1 MSVVAHIVGPVEL
14 TPETRAVFVPS
25 DPPREGVLA
34 LWGNGAGPTPVELV
48 LPKGKAFQRT
58 KVDAHVLPLPE
69 AIPLLLS
76 VTEPAG
82 PAIAAWSAAVNAAL
96 NLIARGR
103 LLPSASSGGIDTW
116 RVGPLDGADE
126 TLLRDLAA
134 ALPPEAHALPLSGLK
149 RVRLHSPETLI
160 RALWDATADV
170 LVRSPAAL
178 VVAGGPAFAT
188 PEPTLLDA
196 ADLEWLAAQ
205 QPSGAHLQLRVEIRE
220 EDPEQYTF
228 AGVLALRSAIDPSL
242 VIDAATL
249 WDAPDAVLS
258 RLGDQVEA
266 QLLIALRRGARA
278 WAPLGRALEAAAP
291 AELTLTEDELVELL
305 DTGSSALSAAGVEV
319 LWPKGMFSEGIR
331 VKASATPAP
340 GSEAAA
346 AFRMTELLKFR
357 WQLSVGG
364 ETLTEAEITAL
375 AEAKR
380 PMIRLRGQWIRV
392 DPGMLAKLRRR
403 SSNTVTAA
411 EALAAALAGTMEV
424 DGERLEFSA
433 PPAFSGLLDRIRRG
447 PSATVEVP
455 MDLKATLRPYQRAGL
470 GWLAEMTEL
479 GLGGILADD
488 MGLGKTIQLIALHL
502 HRRSLAAG
510 PTLVLCPT
518 SLLGNWERE
527 FARFAPSV
535 PVRRFHGGR
544 RHLDEVAPDEV
555 VLATYGVLR
564 RDREELAEVS
574 WGLLAADEAQHV
586 KNPLSVTAKELRRIP
601 TAARVALTGT
611 PMENRL
617 TELWSIVDWTTPGL
631 LGTLEHFRRTIARPV
646 ERNRDRAST
655 ERLAT
660 TVRPFLLRRR
670 KTDPDIA
677 PELPRKTETDR
688 FVPLTAEQATLYEAV
703 VRENLAVIRESKGVQ
718 RRGQVLKLL
727 TELKQICNHP
737 AQYLKQTGPLTG
749 RSGKLAAFEELLD
762 VILDEGDSV
771 LVFSQYVQLC
781 KLLQARL
788 GERGL
793 GVELLS
799 GATPANRREEMVQRF
814 QAGDIPVFLL
824 SLKAGGVGLNL
835 TRATH
840 VIHYDRWWNPAV
852 EDQATDRA
860 YRIGQD
866 RPVQVHRLIAEGTL
880 EDRIAAVL
888 ETKRGLTEAVVG
900 AGEDWITELSDEQ
913 LADLVRLGESP

>member
-1 MSVVAHIVGPVEL
+1 MEL
-14 TPETRAVFVPS
+14 TPETRAIYVPS
-25 DPPREGVLA
+25 DPPRDGVLA
-34 LWGNGAGPTPVELV
+34 LWGDGVPGESPIELV
-48 LPKGKAFQRT
+48 LPKGKAFRRG
-58 KVDAHVLPLPE
+58 KVDARVLPLAE
-69 AIPLLLS
+69 AIPGLLAVEDEAS
-76 VTEPAG
+76 
-82 PAIAAWSAAVNAAL
+82 PAIAAFSAAVRAAL

-103 LLPSASSGGIDTW
+103 VLPSATPAGVDAW
-116 RVGPLDGADE
+116 RVGPLETADE
-126 TLLRDLAA
+126 ELLRDLAA

-149 RVRLHSPETLI
+149 KIRLHSPETLI

-170 LVRSPAAL
+170 LVRTPAARM
-178 VVAGGPAFAT
+178 VAGGPAFAA

-196 ADLEWLAAQ
+196 ADVEWLEAQ
-205 QPSGAHLQLRVEIRE
+205 QPVGAQLMLRMEVRE
-220 EDPEQYTF
+220 EETF
-228 AGVLALRSAIDPSL
+228 VGVLALRSVSDPSL

-258 RLGDQVEA
+258 RMGEQVEA
-266 QLLIALRRGARA
+266 QLLLGLRRGAKA
-278 WAPLGRALEAAAP
+278 WPPLKRALEAATP
-291 AELTLTEDELVELL
+291 SELEFSDDEVVELL
-305 DTGSSALSAAGVEV
+305 GGALRGSGVEV
-319 LWPKGMFSEGIR
+319 LWPKGLFADDVRLRAG
-331 VKASATPAP
+331 ATPSP
-340 GSEAAA
+340 GSEGGSV
-346 AFRMTELLKFR
+346 FRLNELLKFS

-364 ETLTEAEITAL
+364 QELREEEVAAL

-380 PMIRLRGQWIRV
+380 PLVRLRGQWVRV

-403 SSNTVTAA
+403 GQSLTAA
-411 EALAAALAGTMEV
+411 EALAASLTGTLEL
-424 DGERLEFSA
+424 DGEQLEFA
-433 PPAFSGLLDRIRRG
+433 PPAAMSGLLERVRAAG
-447 PSATVEVP
+447 GAEVEPSP
-455 MDLKATLRPYQRAGL
+455 RLRATLRPYQRAGL
-470 GWLAEMTEL
+470 GWLAKMTEL

-488 MGLGKTIQLIALHL
+488 MGLGKTIQLISLHL
-502 HRRSLAAG
+502 HRPGSG

-527 FARFAPSV
+527 FAKFAPDV
-535 PVRRFHGGR
+535 PVRRFHGGS
-544 RHLDEVAPDEV
+544 RHLDEVAADEV

-564 RDREELAEVS
+564 RDRKALAEVG
-574 WGLLAADEAQHV
+574 WGLIAADEAQHV

-601 TAARVALTGT
+601 ADARVALTGT

-617 TELWSIVDWTTPGL
+617 TELWSILDWTTPGL
-631 LGTLEHFRRTIARPV
+631 LGTLEHFRRTVARPV
-646 ERNRDRAST
+646 ERDRDRAGT
-655 ERLAT
+655 ERLAA
-660 TVRPFLLRRR
+660 TVRPFLLRRK

-688 FVPLTAEQATLYEAV
+688 FVPLTTEQATLYEAV
-703 VRENLAVIRESKGVQ
+703 VRENLAVIREAKGVQ

-737 AQYLKQTGPLTG
+737 AQYLKQDGPLTG

-762 VILDEGDSV
+762 VILDEGESV

-781 KLLQARL
+781 KLLATRL

-793 GVELLS
+793 PVELLS
-799 GATPANRREEMVQRF
+799 GATSPRRREELVERF
-814 QAGDIPVFLL
+814 QGGDIPVFLL

-880 EDRIAAVL
+880 EERIAAVL
-888 ETKRGLTEAVVG
+888 ESKRGLTESVVG

-913 LADLVRLGESP
+913 LADLVRLGES